1 MGWIINTQEETR
13 GKNKFDVKC
22 KRIKFFPVEGKGG
35 ETHFKALGFVLLQII
50 VEDEKSGTL
59 LKLKLNA
66 SKGVESPTFAIQH
79 ADKLE
84 RPTFIV
90 GEGKKRREV
99 PDMLRPLEKV
109 KGEVERYNT
118 LKEFEERISKFLGVL
133 VAGEVLDLF
142 AVRLGEIVQKRLAEE
157 AAA

>member
-66 SKGVESPTFAIQH
+66 SKGVESPTFAITVAATTGV
-79 ADKLE
+79 ADADTGT
-84 RPTFIV
+84 PGANDVII
-90 GEGKKRREV
+90 
-99 PDMLRPLEKV
+99 
-109 KGEVERYNT
+109 N
-118 LKEFEERISKFLGVL
+118 VL
-133 VAGEVLDLF
+133 Y
-142 AVRLGEIVQKRLAEE
+142 K
-157 AAA
+157 